1 MAPSLSLLLSLLAV
15 SQLTCYVATTAL
27 KAVSLDIHVR
37 RNQISSSSIGK
48 RDTNAADLTHKQVG
62 YFANLTIGTP
72 PRTFVL
78 YLDTGSSDTWV
89 PSIDSNLCEDAP
101 AACQWTGQ
109 YDIRNSSTG
118 KELRRQS
125 FVANYVDGTS
135 HNGTFVTD
143 HVTFAGAVL
152 QNMQLGLV
160 KQSAN
165 LRPRTADVYAAGII
179 GLSFEEAEFGVVYKN
194 LTAYPN
200 LVSELVANN
209 YIETK
214 AYSLWLNS
222 AMGLKA
228 SSNGSILFGAVDK
241 SKYKGSMKA
250 LPVVKSP
257 YTNGFSRLAIQ
268 MTSLV
273 LNSNNGASALIPPE
287 TVLYAA
293 VDSGSA
299 STFLPRSIAQAVYSA
314 AGVLSDNATVNR
326 PFVSCNMSTAAATFT
341 FGLGGPLGPQISVSM
356 ADLVA
361 PFANNLTFGD
371 GTPACYFSIESWESP
386 YVVLGDSFLRSAY
399 AVFDLENRLIAL
411 AQSNVD
417 PTTANRPNI
426 SQITRGRNGIPGV
439 ELILPALPYP
449 QPYVEQYN
457 KFIPAMATYVPSAVL
472 PVTAVP
478 TANYRVSK
486 LPPTAS
492 FTAEGPANLG
502 SAGTA
507 LATPTAASGN
517 GSAPGVGIPPMPTG
531 EAGALPG
538 NGTVPSNAGVMDVR
552 IATGVLCFGFT
563 MGLAAAVMEVF
574 AA

>member
-1 MAPSLSLLLSLLAV
+1 
-15 SQLTCYVATTAL
+15 
-27 KAVSLDIHVR
+27 
-37 RNQISSSSIGK
+37 
-48 RDTNAADLTHKQVG
+48 
-62 YFANLTIGTP
+62 
-72 PRTFVL
+72 
-78 YLDTGSSDTWV
+78 
-89 PSIDSNLCEDAP
+89 
-101 AACQWTGQ
+101 
-109 YDIRNSSTG
+109 
-118 KELRRQS
+118 
-125 FVANYVDGTS
+125 
-135 HNGTFVTD
+135 
-143 HVTFAGAVL
+143 
-152 QNMQLGLV
+152 
-160 KQSAN
+160 
-165 LRPRTADVYAAGII
+165 
-179 GLSFEEAEFGVVYKN
+179 
-194 LTAYPN
+194 
-200 LVSELVANN
+200 
-209 YIETK
+209 
-214 AYSLWLNS
+214 
-222 AMGLKA
+222 
-228 SSNGSILFGAVDK
+228 
-241 SKYKGSMKA
+241 MKA
-250 LPVVKSP
+250 IPVVKSP

-273 LNSNNGASALIPPE
+273 LNSNNGASALIPPG
-287 TVLYAA
+287 TVLYAS

-314 AGVLSDNATVNR
+314 AGVLSDDATVNR

-399 AVFDLENRLIAL
+399 AVFDLENRQIAL

-417 PTTANRPNI
+417 PSTTNRPNI

-449 QPYVEQYN
+449 KPYVEQYN
-457 KFIPAMATYVPSAVL
+457 KFVPAMATYVPSAVL

-538 NGTVPSNAGVMDVR
+538 NETVGLNAGVMDVR
-552 IATGVLCFGFT
+552 IATGVLCFGVT
-563 MGLAAAVMEVF
+563 VGVAAVVTEVLAA
-574 AA
+574 

>member
-1 MAPSLSLLLSLLAV
+1 MAPSLSLFLSLLAV
-15 SQLTCYVATTAL
+15 SQLACYVATTAL
-27 KAVSLDIHVR
+27 KAVSLDFHVR
-37 RNQISSSSIGK
+37 RNQISSSAIRK
-48 RDTNAADLTHKQVG
+48 RNTNAANLTPRQVG

-78 YLDTGSSDTWV
+78 HLDTGSSDTWV

-135 HNGTFVTD
+135 HSGTFVTD

-152 QNMQLGLV
+152 QDMQLGLV

-165 LRPRTADVYAAGII
+165 LPPRPADVYAAGII
-179 GLSFEEAEFGVVYKN
+179 GLSFEEAEFGVVYRN

-222 AMGLKA
+222 AT

-241 SKYKGSMKA
+241 SKYKGSIKA
-250 LPVVKSP
+250 IPVVKSP

-287 TVLYAA
+287 TVLYAS
-293 VDSGSA
+293 VDSGST

-386 YVVLGDSFLRSAY
+386 YVILGDSFLRSAY
-399 AVFDLENRLIAL
+399 AVFDLENRQIAL

-417 PTTANRPNI
+417 PTTANRLNI
-426 SQITRGRNGIPGV
+426 SQITRGTNGIPGV
-439 ELILPALPYP
+439 EMILPALPYP

-457 KFIPAMATYVPSAVL
+457 KFVPAMATYVPSAVL
-472 PVTAVP
+472 PVTALP

-507 LATPTAASGN
+507 LATPTAPSGN
-517 GSAPGVGIPPMPTG
+517 GSAPGVGIPPIVPAPTG

-538 NGTVPSNAGVMDVR
+538 NEIVPSNAGVMDVR
-552 IATGVLCFGFT
+552 IATGVLCLGVT
-563 MGLAAAVMEVF
+563 VGVAAAVMEVF
-574 AA
+574 AP